1 MNDCVVTD
9 QQHVLHHWVD
19 YFTTLGKSQYN
30 SLLQET
36 QSRIPDIEA
45 QSYTNS
51 ELILDLPF
59 LTEEVEAAVKHLKR
73 NSSGG
78 PDSITP
84 HHVLHTGSIFKDWLC
99 HIFNN
104 IFELESIPA
113 SFKVGT
119 FIRERVRTPSP
130 PLVIEGSLSL
140 LQSSNLLSL
149 CFSIECYPYSVIIM
163 YLNSLRLPIK
173 RGSRVLKPFL
183 PVRFKTYP

>member
-9 QQHVLHHWVD
+9 PQHVLHHWVD
-19 YFTTLGKSQYN
+19 YFTTSGRSQCPTN

-36 QSRIPDIEA
+36 QSRIPDFEA

-84 HHVLHTGSIFKDWLC
+84 HHVLHTGSIFKNWLC
-99 HIFNN
+99 HIFNK
-104 IFELESIPA
+104 IVKLESIPA
-113 SFKVGT
+113 SFKAGT
-119 FIRERVRTPSP
+119 FVRERVRTPSP

-140 LQSSNLLSL
+140 LQSPNCL

-163 YLNSLRLPIK
+163 YFNSLRLPIK
-173 RGSRVLKPFL
+173 RGLMF
-183 PVRFKTYP
+183 